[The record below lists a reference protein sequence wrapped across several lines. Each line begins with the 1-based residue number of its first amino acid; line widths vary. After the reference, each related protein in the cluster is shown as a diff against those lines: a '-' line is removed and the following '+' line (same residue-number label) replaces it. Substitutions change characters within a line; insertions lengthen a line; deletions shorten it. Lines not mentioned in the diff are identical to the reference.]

1 MLRPFSNRTRGF
13 TLVELLVVIAIIAVL
28 VGLLLPAVQSA
39 REAARRSSCVSNMK
53 QIGLGVLSFESGN
66 KRLPHPGQCDSTGA
80 ASTTY
85 MMHSTPT
92 QILPFV
98 EQIDVHGMLDH
109 DTLPTALGAT
119 LHSSGAYFTLNGAQ
133 IHKQSKG
140 RPYDDPAYPQYQAA
154 GKSKIG
160 TFVCPSTP
168 LSSSARDPVHGYGGV
183 DYMFI
188 AISDVNST
196 VGDPQYGQRTT
207 PSGSTAWVA
216 QVVGGYLSCDGGTIS
231 RVTDGTSKT
240 LMCIEDAGRAHPNVP
255 RFGALSSRPSPM
267 GAGQADGVN
276 YGTSMPGTAG
286 GRRVYAWID
295 PDAATNGYSGPSNAT
310 GSRAAK
316 INNYSSP
323 VGGPAECPWQ
333 TNNCGPNDEPFS
345 FHPGGAVA
353 AMGDAS
359 VRFISDSVDG
369 VVIKWLVG
377 ATDGVQT
384 PEF

>member
-1 MLRPFSNRTRGF
+1 MQHSLPTRTRGF

-53 QIGLGVLSFESGN
+53 QMSLGVLSYESGN

-85 MMHSTPT
+85 MMHATPT
-92 QILPFV
+92 LILPFV

-109 DTLPTALGAT
+109 DTRPTALGAT
-119 LHSSGAYFTLNGAQ
+119 LHSSGQYFTLNGAQ
-133 IHKQSKG
+133 IHLLAKG
-140 RPYDDPAYPQYQAA
+140 RPYDDPANPAYQAA
-154 GKSKIG
+154 GKTKIN

-168 LSSSARDPVHGYGGV
+168 LNPGGRDPVHGYGGI
-183 DYMFI
+183 DYMFV
-188 AISDVNST
+188 ALSDVNST

-207 PSGSTAWVA
+207 PSGSAAWVA
-216 QVVGGYLSCDGGTIS
+216 QAVGGYLSCDGGGGTIS

-240 LMCIEDAGRAHPNVP
+240 LMCIEDAGRAHPSVS

-267 GAGQADGVN
+267 GSGQADGVN
-276 YGTSMPGTAG
+276 FGTSMPGSAG
-286 GRRVYAWID
+286 GRRVFAWID

-310 GSRAAK
+310 GSRLAK
-316 INNYSSP
+316 INNYATP

-333 TNNCGPNDEPFS
+333 QL
-345 FHPGGAVA
+345 
-353 AMGDAS
+353 
-359 VRFISDSVDG
+359 R
-369 VVIKWLVG
+369 
-377 ATDGVQT
+377 
-384 PEF
+384 PE